1 MTLRFVGIDPNT
13 GGEGSPTVW
22 VEQES
27 ADLVL
32 QGEEADGLLQ
42 ALVGSTEWV
51 AGHKAGIP
59 AHERVIRI
67 PVRMVAILREA
78 CDAAE
83 RAAAGHRDVR

>member
-22 VEQES
+22 LEKVS

-32 QGEEADGLLQ
+32 QGEEADELLK

-51 AGHKAGIP
+51 VGHKMG
-59 AHERVIRI
+59 
-67 PVRMVAILREA
+67 M
-78 CDAAE
+78 
-83 RAAAGHRDVR
+83 RA